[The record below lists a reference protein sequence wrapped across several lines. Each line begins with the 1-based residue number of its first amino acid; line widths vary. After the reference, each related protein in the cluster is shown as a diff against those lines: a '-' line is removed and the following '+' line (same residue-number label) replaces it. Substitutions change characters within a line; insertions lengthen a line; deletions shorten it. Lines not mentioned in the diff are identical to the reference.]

1 MTIINYL
8 KESSM
13 HITRVGTTQRWS
25 DAVIF
30 NGAVY
35 MVEVPTKLN
44 ASLAEQ
50 TQELLE
56 LVAAGLVK
64 YGSNHAHI
72 ISATIYLR
80 DIKQIDEFNQVW
92 DNWLPNGSAPVRA
105 CVEAKLAHADYKVE
119 IQLVAAVTN
128 HARPNVEFM
137 T

>member
-1 MTIINYL
+1 MQ
-8 KESSM
+8 
-13 HITRVGTTQRWS
+13 ITRIGTTQRWS
-25 DAVIF
+25 DAVVF

-35 MVEVPTKLN
+35 MVEVPTKLS

-64 YGSNHAHI
+64 YGSSHAHI
-72 ISATIYLR
+72 VSATIYLR

-92 DNWLPNGSAPVRA
+92 DNWLPKGSAPVRA
-105 CVEAKLAHADYKVE
+105 CVEAKLAHVDYKVE

-128 HARPNVEFM
+128 HARLNVEFM